1 MSFPIQ
7 AQMDFEAS
15 RRRRRGDAYIQESQQ
30 NTELRTEPREAKL
43 VVDRNCNAS
52 VVSVDKMQN
61 EVDKSPKR
69 RPSRRQGGEELDQA
83 ARAST
88 GDLGQ
93 FSRILSCSEIYFL
106 LCRWRSDDCEHVGQ
120 AGVGALRHWK

>member
-1 MSFPIQ
+1 
-7 AQMDFEAS
+7 MDYEAS

-52 VVSVDKMQN
+52 VVSVDKLQN

-69 RPSRRQGGEELDQA
+69 RPSRRQGTGEELDQA

-93 FSRILSCSEIYFL
+93 FSCKPS
-106 LCRWRSDDCEHVGQ
+106 
-120 AGVGALRHWK
+120 

>member
-1 MSFPIQ
+1 
-7 AQMDFEAS
+7 MDFEAS
-15 RRRRRGDAYIQESQQ
+15 RRRRRGDGYIQESQ
-30 NTELRTEPREAKL
+30 NTEAREAKL

-52 VVSVDKMQN
+52 VVSVDKLQN

-69 RPSRRQGGEELDQA
+69 RPSRRTTTGEELDQA

-93 FSRILSCSEIYFL
+93 YSSRL
-106 LCRWRSDDCEHVGQ
+106 
-120 AGVGALRHWK
+120 

>member
-1 MSFPIQ
+1 
-7 AQMDFEAS
+7 MDYEAS

-30 NTELRTEPREAKL
+30 NTDLRNTESREAKL

-52 VVSVDKMQN
+52 VVNVEKLQN

-69 RPSRRQGGEELDQA
+69 RANRRQVAGEEQDQA

-88 GDLGQ
+88 GDLGT
-93 FSRILSCSEIYFL
+93 FEWILTFIRFMTMNLSL
-106 LCRWRSDDCEHVGQ
+106 
-120 AGVGALRHWK
+120 